1 MPKFTAVDEQLAYLN
16 KGSAEVIREAELREK
31 LERSRSTGKPLRVKL
46 GMDPTAPDLHL
57 GHTVVLR
64 KLKHFQDLGH
74 KVIFLIGDF
83 TGMIGDPTGRSATR
97 PPLSPQE
104 ILRNAKTYMAQVYK
118 ILSPDETEVRFNS
131 EWFDKLKPADWIR
144 LTAKFTVSQMLE
156 REDFHKRFQEEK
168 PIAVHELLYP
178 LAQGYDSVALQADVE
193 LGGTDQKFNLL
204 VGRELQRAYG
214 QEPQVVLT
222 TPILE
227 GLDGVQK
234 MSKSLGNAVGITEPP
249 LEMYG
254 KIMSVSDEMMWRY
267 YELLTDAQI
276 PEIEQMKRQTH
287 PMQAKKDLA
296 RRIVTDFHSA
306 HAAAQAAED
315 WATQFQK
322 REIPTNVSKVTVKLN
337 RVTAGG
343 AARPSDGGNNSFPL
357 WQVQQGQDG
366 GLDSAGPQAVRLD
379 KLLVEAG
386 FVDSRNEAA
395 RKIRERAVRVLDR
408 VIDVPVISVI
418 VPCDL
423 PTILG
428 RQTKIV
434 SIVE

>member
-1 MPKFTAVDEQLAYLN
+1 MPFAPVEDQLAYLR

-31 LERSRSTGKPLRVKL
+31 LEQSRSTGKPLRVKL

-74 KVIFLIGDF
+74 TVIFLIGDF

-104 ILRNAKTYMAQVYK
+104 IMRNAKTYMAQVYK
-118 ILSPDETEVRFNS
+118 ILSPDKTEVRFNS

-234 MSKSLGNAVGITEPP
+234 MSKSLGNAIGITEPP

-254 KIMSVSDEMMWRY
+254 KLMSISDEMMWRY
-267 YELLTDAQI
+267 YELLTDVQI
-276 PEIEQMKRQTH
+276 PEIEQLKQQSH

-296 RRIVTDFHSA
+296 SRIVKDFHSA
-306 HAAAQAAED
+306 EAAAQAAED
-315 WATQFQK
+315 WAVQFQK
-322 REIPTNVSKVTVKLN
+322 REMPTNVQKVTVKLDK
-337 RVTAGG
+337 VAAGG
-343 AARPSDGGNNSFPL
+343 TAQPSDGGNNSAPL
-357 WQVQQGQDG
+357 WQAQQSEKGN
-366 GLDSAGPQAVRLD
+366 LDSGSPKAVRLD

-386 FVDSRNEAA
+386 FVASRAEAS

-408 VIDVPVISVI
+408 VVEVPVISVI
-418 VPCDL
+418 VPCEL

-434 SIVE
+434 SIIS